1 MGINWSL
8 DWVKLQPELN
18 HRKVVPTITYR
29 DIAIDILIDVV
40 SKNQKVLDSAT
51 ITDLFSANLIRPVFD
66 EITLSDSVI
75 KYVIK
80 DHLNETVPLTDVLN
94 TANEFLRD
102 VFDEARAQDLEFP
115 ARLPSALLNEGL
127 LNSEFLLNGSGS
139 SITDQ
144 IAVITPTKSDEID
157 FTSIAEILTS
167 ATSKVLSDT
176 ANISEGIVN
185 NISKSLTSGF
195 TLDDFADV
203 DKSVTGVKGNIATMS
218 DSISITLILSR
229 MVGSTT
235 INEIT
240 LN

>member
-1 MGINWSL
+1 MKINWSL
-8 DWVKLQPELN
+8 DWVKLQPELS
-18 HRKVVPTITYR
+18 HQKVVPTITYR

-40 SKNQKVLDSAT
+40 SKNQKVIDSAT

-80 DHLNETVPLTDVLN
+80 DYFDDTVPLTDVLN
-94 TANEFLRD
+94 TANQFLRD

-127 LNSEFLLNGSGS
+127 VNEFLLNGSGS
-139 SITDQ
+139 NITDQ
-144 IAVITPTKSDEID
+144 VAVITPTKTDEID
-157 FTSIAEILTS
+157 FTSISEILTS

-176 ANISEGIVN
+176 ANISEGTVN
-185 NISKSLTSGF
+185 NISKSLASGL

-218 DSISITLILSR
+218 DSISIT
-229 MVGSTT
+229 
-235 INEIT
+235 
-240 LN
+240 

>member
-8 DWVKLQPELN
+8 DWVKLQPEL
-18 HRKVVPTITYR
+18 
-29 DIAIDILIDVV
+29 
-40 SKNQKVLDSAT
+40 SNQKVIESAT

-80 DHLNETVPLTDVLN
+80 DYLDDVPLTDVIDA
-94 TANEFLRD
+94 ANQFLRD

-115 ARLPSALLNEGL
+115 ARIPSALLNEGL
-127 LNSEFLLNGSGS
+127 VNEFLLNGAGS
-139 SITDQ
+139 NITDR
-144 IAVITPTKSDEID
+144 IAVIAPTKSNEID

-176 ANISEGIVN
+176 ATISEGIVN
-185 NISKSLTSGF
+185 NISKSLTSVF
-195 TLDDFADV
+195 TLDDFANV

-235 INEIT
+235 LNEIT

>member
-8 DWVKLQPELN
+8 DWVKLQPELS
-18 HRKVVPTITYR
+18 HQKVAPTVTYR
-29 DIAIDILIDVV
+29 DIAIDILIDAV
-40 SKNQKVLDSAT
+40 SKNQKVIDSAT
-51 ITDLFSANLIRPVFD
+51 ITDLFSANQIRPVFD

-80 DHLNETVPLTDVLN
+80 DYLDDVPLTDVIDA
-94 TANEFLRD
+94 ANQFLRD

-115 ARLPSALLNEGL
+115 ARIPSALLNEGL
-127 LNSEFLLNGSGS
+127 VNEFLLNGAGS
-139 SITDQ
+139 NITDR
-144 IAVITPTKSDEID
+144 IAVIAPTKSNEID

-176 ANISEGIVN
+176 ATISEGIVN

-235 INEIT
+235 LNEIT

>member
-8 DWVKLQPELN
+8 DWVKLQPELS
-18 HRKVVPTITYR
+18 HKKVAQTVTYR
-29 DIAIDILIDVV
+29 DIAIDMLIDVV
-40 SKNQKVLDSAT
+40 SINQKVIDSAT
-51 ITDLFSANLIRPVFD
+51 ITELFSANLIRPVFD

-80 DHLNETVPLTDVLN
+80 DYLDDVPLTDVISTLS
-94 TANEFLRD
+94 EFLRD
-102 VFDEARAQDLEFP
+102 KFDEVRAQDLEFP

-127 LNSEFLLNGSGS
+127 INEFSLNSSGS
-139 SITDQ
+139 NITDQ

>member
-1 MGINWSL
+1 MKINWSL
-8 DWVKLQPELN
+8 DWIKLQPELN
-18 HRKVVPTITYR
+18 YQKVTPTVTYQ

-94 TANEFLRD
+94 TANQFLRD

-127 LNSEFLLNGSGS
+127 INEFLLNGSGS

-176 ANISEGIVN
+176 TNISEGIVN

-195 TLDDFADV
+195 TLDDFANV

-229 MVGSTT
+229 MVGSTLL
-235 INEIT
+235 NEIT

>member
-1 MGINWSL
+1 MGIKWSL
-8 DWVKLQPELN
+8 DWIKPQLELN
-18 HRKVVPTITYR
+18 YQKVAPTVTYQ
-29 DIAIDILIDVV
+29 DIAISILLDVV
-40 SKNQKVLDSAT
+40 SKNQKVIDSAT
-51 ITDLFSANLIRPVFD
+51 ITDLFEAELIRPVFD
-66 EITLSDSVI
+66 EITLSDSVV

-80 DHLNETVPLTDVLN
+80 DYLDDTVPLTDVISAL
-94 TANEFLRD
+94 NEFLRD
-102 VFDEARAQDLEFP
+102 RFDEVRAKDLEFP

-127 LNSEFLLNGSGS
+127 INEFSLNSSGS
-139 SITDQ
+139 NITDQ

-157 FTSIAEILTS
+157 FTSITEILAS

-185 NISKSLTSGF
+185 NISKSLASGF
-195 TLDDFADV
+195 TLDDFADIN
-203 DKSVTGVKGNIATMS
+203 KSVNGVKGNIATMS

-235 INEIT
+235 LNEIT

>member
-8 DWVKLQPELN
+8 DWVKLQPELS
-18 HRKVVPTITYR
+18 HQKVAPTVTYR
-29 DIAIDILIDVV
+29 DIAIDILIDAV
-40 SKNQKVLDSAT
+40 SKNQKVIDSAT

-80 DHLNETVPLTDVLN
+80 DYLDDVPLTDVIDA
-94 TANEFLRD
+94 ANQFLRD

-115 ARLPSALLNEGL
+115 ARIPSALLNEGL
-127 LNSEFLLNGSGS
+127 VNEFLLNGAGS
-139 SITDQ
+139 NITDR
-144 IAVITPTKSDEID
+144 IAVIAPTKSNEID

-176 ANISEGIVN
+176 TNISEGIVN

-195 TLDDFADV
+195 TLDDFADI

-229 MVGSTT
+229 MVGSTLL
-235 INEIT
+235 NEIT

>member
-8 DWVKLQPELN
+8 DWVKLQPELS
-18 HRKVVPTITYR
+18 HQKVAPTVTYR
-29 DIAIDILIDVV
+29 DIAIDILIDAV
-40 SKNQKVLDSAT
+40 SKNQKVIDSAT

-80 DHLNETVPLTDVLN
+80 DYLDDVPLTDVIDA
-94 TANEFLRD
+94 ANQFLRD

-115 ARLPSALLNEGL
+115 ARIPSALLNEGL
-127 LNSEFLLNGSGS
+127 VNEFLLNGAGS
-139 SITDQ
+139 NITDR
-144 IAVITPTKSDEID
+144 IAVIAPTKSNEID

-176 ANISEGIVN
+176 ATISEGIVN

-229 MVGSTT
+229 MVGATT
-235 INEIT
+235 LNEIT

>member
-1 MGINWSL
+1 MKINWSL
-8 DWVKLQPELN
+8 DWIKLQPELN
-18 HRKVVPTITYR
+18 YQKVTPTVTYQ

-94 TANEFLRD
+94 TANQFLRD

-127 LNSEFLLNGSGS
+127 INEFLLNGSGS

-144 IAVITPTKSDEID
+144 IAVITPTKTDEID
-157 FTSIAEILTS
+157 FTSISEILTS
-167 ATSKVLSDT
+167 ASSKVLFDT

-185 NISKSLTSGF
+185 NISKSLASGF
-195 TLDDFADV
+195 TLDDFADIN
-203 DKSVTGVKGNIATMS
+203 KSVNGVKGNVTTMS

-229 MVGSTT
+229 MLGSTT
-235 INEIT
+235 LNEIT

>member
-1 MGINWSL
+1 MKINWSL
-8 DWVKLQPELN
+8 DWVKLQPELS
-18 HRKVVPTITYR
+18 HQKVAPTVTYR

-94 TANEFLRD
+94 TANQFLRD

-127 LNSEFLLNGSGS
+127 INEFLLNGSGS

-176 ANISEGIVN
+176 TNISEGIVN

-195 TLDDFADV
+195 TLDDFANV

-229 MVGSTT
+229 MVGSTLL
-235 INEIT
+235 NEIT

>member
-8 DWVKLQPELN
+8 DWIKPQLELSYQ
-18 HRKVVPTITYR
+18 KVAPTVTYQ
-29 DIAIDILIDVV
+29 DIAISILLDIT
-40 SKNQKVLDSAT
+40 SKNQKVIDSAA
-51 ITDLFSANLIRPVFD
+51 ITDFIETELIRPVFD

-94 TANEFLRD
+94 TANQFLRD

-115 ARLPSALLNEGL
+115 ARIPSALLNEGL
-127 LNSEFLLNGSGS
+127 VNEFLLNGSGS
-139 SITDQ
+139 NITDQ
-144 IAVITPTKSDEID
+144 VAVITPTKSDEID

-176 ANISEGIVN
+176 ATISEGIVN

>member
-8 DWVKLQPELN
+8 DWVKLQPELS
-18 HRKVVPTITYR
+18 HQKVAPTVTYR
-29 DIAIDILIDVV
+29 DIAIDILIDAV
-40 SKNQKVLDSAT
+40 SKNQKVIDSAT

-80 DHLNETVPLTDVLN
+80 DYLDDVPLTDVIDA
-94 TANEFLRD
+94 ANQFLRD

-115 ARLPSALLNEGL
+115 ARIPSALLNEGL
-127 LNSEFLLNGSGS
+127 VNEFLLNGAGS
-139 SITDQ
+139 NITDR
-144 IAVITPTKSDEID
+144 IAVIAPTKSNEID

-176 ANISEGIVN
+176 ATISEGIVN

-229 MVGSTT
+229 MVGSTLL
-235 INEIT
+235 NEIT

>member
-8 DWVKLQPELN
+8 DWVKLQPELS
-18 HRKVVPTITYR
+18 HQKVTPAVTYR

-40 SKNQKVLDSAT
+40 SKNQKVIDSAT

-80 DHLNETVPLTDVLN
+80 DHLNETVPLTDVLS
-94 TANEFLRD
+94 TLSEFLRD
-102 VFDEARAQDLEFP
+102 KFDEVRAQDLEFP

-127 LNSEFLLNGSGS
+127 FNEFSLNSSGS
-139 SITDQ
+139 NITDQ

-157 FTSIAEILTS
+157 FTSISEILT
-167 ATSKVLSDT
+167 AVTDKIFSDT
-176 ANISEGIVN
+176 ANISDGIAN
-185 NISKSLTSGF
+185 NISKSLASGF

>member
-8 DWVKLQPELN
+8 DWVKLQPELS
-18 HRKVVPTITYR
+18 HQKVVPTITYR
-29 DIAIDILIDVV
+29 DIAIDILIDAV
-40 SKNQKVLDSAT
+40 SKNQKVIDSAT

-80 DHLNETVPLTDVLN
+80 DYLDDVPLTDVIDA
-94 TANEFLRD
+94 ANQFLRD

-115 ARLPSALLNEGL
+115 ARIPSALLNEGL
-127 LNSEFLLNGSGS
+127 VNEFLLNGAGS
-139 SITDQ
+139 NITDR
-144 IAVITPTKSDEID
+144 IAVIAPTKSNEID

-176 ANISEGIVN
+176 ATISEGIVN

-235 INEIT
+235 LNEIT

>member
-8 DWVKLQPELN
+8 DWVKLQPELS
-18 HRKVVPTITYR
+18 HQKVAPTVTYR
-29 DIAIDILIDVV
+29 DIAIDILIDAV
-40 SKNQKVLDSAT
+40 SKNQKVIDSAT

-80 DHLNETVPLTDVLN
+80 DYLDDVPLTDVIDA
-94 TANEFLRD
+94 ANQFLRD

-115 ARLPSALLNEGL
+115 ARIPSALLNEGL
-127 LNSEFLLNGSGS
+127 VNEFLLNGAGS
-139 SITDQ
+139 NITDR
-144 IAVITPTKSDEID
+144 IAVIAPTKSNEID

-229 MVGSTT
+229 MVGSTLL
-235 INEIT
+235 NEIT

>member
-8 DWVKLQPELN
+8 DWVKLQPELS
-18 HRKVVPTITYR
+18 HQKVAPTVTYR

-40 SKNQKVLDSAT
+40 SKNQKVIDSAT

-80 DHLNETVPLTDVLN
+80 DYLDDVPLTDVIDA
-94 TANEFLRD
+94 ANQFLRD

-115 ARLPSALLNEGL
+115 ARIPSALLNEGL
-127 LNSEFLLNGSGS
+127 VNEFLLNGAGS
-139 SITDQ
+139 NITDR
-144 IAVITPTKSDEID
+144 IAVIAPTKSNEID

-176 ANISEGIVN
+176 ATISEGIVN

-235 INEIT
+235 LNEIT

>member
-8 DWVKLQPELN
+8 DWVKLQPELS
-18 HRKVVPTITYR
+18 HQKVAPTVTYR
-29 DIAIDILIDVV
+29 DIAIDILIDAV
-40 SKNQKVLDSAT
+40 SKNQKVIDSAT

-80 DHLNETVPLTDVLN
+80 DYLDDVPLTDVIDA
-94 TANEFLRD
+94 ANQFLRD

-115 ARLPSALLNEGL
+115 ARIPSALLNEGL
-127 LNSEFLLNGSGS
+127 VNEFLLNGAGS
-139 SITDQ
+139 NITDR
-144 IAVITPTKSDEID
+144 IAVIAPTKSNEID

-229 MVGSTT
+229 MVGSTPL
-235 INEIT
+235 NEIT

>member
-8 DWVKLQPELN
+8 DWVKLQPELS
-18 HRKVVPTITYR
+18 HQKVAPTVTYR
-29 DIAIDILIDVV
+29 DIAIDILIDAV
-40 SKNQKVLDSAT
+40 SKNQKVIDSAT

-80 DHLNETVPLTDVLN
+80 DYLDDVPLTDVIDA
-94 TANEFLRD
+94 ANQFLRD

-115 ARLPSALLNEGL
+115 ARIPSALLNEGL
-127 LNSEFLLNGSGS
+127 VNEFLLNGAGS
-139 SITDQ
+139 NITDR
-144 IAVITPTKSDEID
+144 IAVIAPTKSNEID

-176 ANISEGIVN
+176 ATISEGIVN

-235 INEIT
+235 LNEIT

>member
-8 DWVKLQPELN
+8 DWVKLQPELS
-18 HRKVVPTITYR
+18 HQKVAPTVTYR
-29 DIAIDILIDVV
+29 DIAIDILIDAV
-40 SKNQKVLDSAT
+40 SKNQKVIDSAT

-80 DHLNETVPLTDVLN
+80 DYLDDVPLTDVIDA
-94 TANEFLRD
+94 ANQFLRD

-115 ARLPSALLNEGL
+115 ARIPSALLNEGL
-127 LNSEFLLNGSGS
+127 VNEFLLNGAGS
-139 SITDQ
+139 NITDR
-144 IAVITPTKSDEID
+144 IAVIAPTKSNEID

-176 ANISEGIVN
+176 ATISEGIVN

-218 DSISITLILSR
+218 DSKSITLILSR

-235 INEIT
+235 LNEIT

>member
-1 MGINWSL
+1 MKINWSL
-8 DWVKLQPELN
+8 DWIKLQPELN
-18 HRKVVPTITYR
+18 YQKVTPTVTYQ

-94 TANEFLRD
+94 TSNLFLRD

-127 LNSEFLLNGSGS
+127 INEFLLNGSGS

-176 ANISEGIVN
+176 ATISEGIVN

-235 INEIT
+235 LNEIT

>member
-1 MGINWSL
+1 MKINWSL
-8 DWVKLQPELN
+8 DWVKLQPELS
-18 HRKVVPTITYR
+18 HQKVAPTVTYR

-40 SKNQKVLDSAT
+40 SKNQKVIDSAT

-80 DHLNETVPLTDVLN
+80 DYLDDVPLTDVISTLS
-94 TANEFLRD
+94 EFLRD
-102 VFDEARAQDLEFP
+102 KFDEVRAQDLEFP

-127 LNSEFLLNGSGS
+127 INEFSLNSSGS
-139 SITDQ
+139 NITDQ

>member
-8 DWVKLQPELN
+8 DWVKLQPELD
-18 HRKVVPTITYR
+18 HQKVVPTITYR
-29 DIAIDILIDVV
+29 DIAIDILIDAV
-40 SKNQKVLDSAT
+40 SKNQKVIDSAT

-80 DHLNETVPLTDVLN
+80 DYLDDVPLTDVIDA
-94 TANEFLRD
+94 ANQFLRD

-115 ARLPSALLNEGL
+115 ARIPSALLNEGL
-127 LNSEFLLNGSGS
+127 VNEFLLNGAGS
-139 SITDQ
+139 NITDR
-144 IAVITPTKSDEID
+144 IAVIAPTKSNEID

-176 ANISEGIVN
+176 ATISEGIVN

-203 DKSVTGVKGNIATMS
+203 DKSVTGVKGNIATMR

-235 INEIT
+235 LNEIT

>member
-8 DWVKLQPELN
+8 DWVKLQPELS
-18 HRKVVPTITYR
+18 HQKVAPTVTYR
-29 DIAIDILIDVV
+29 DIAIDILIDAV
-40 SKNQKVLDSAT
+40 SKNQKVIDSAT

-80 DHLNETVPLTDVLN
+80 DYLDDVPLTDVIDA
-94 TANEFLRD
+94 ANQFLRD
-102 VFDEARAQDLEFP
+102 VFDEARAQDLEYP
-115 ARLPSALLNEGL
+115 ARIPSALLNEGL
-127 LNSEFLLNGSGS
+127 VNEFLLNGAGS
-139 SITDQ
+139 NITDR
-144 IAVITPTKSDEID
+144 IAVIAPTKSNEID

-176 ANISEGIVN
+176 ATISEGIVN

-235 INEIT
+235 LNEIT

>member
-1 MGINWSL
+1 MKINWSL
-8 DWVKLQPELN
+8 DWIKPQLELDYQ
-18 HRKVVPTITYR
+18 KVAPAVTYQ
-29 DIAIDILIDVV
+29 DIAVSILLDVV
-40 SKNQKVLDSAT
+40 SKNQKVIDSAT
-51 ITDLFSANLIRPVFD
+51 VADLFEANITKPLVD
-66 EITLSDSVI
+66 EIILSDSVV

-80 DHLNETVPLTDVLN
+80 DYFGDTVSLADVLG

-102 VFDEARAQDLEFP
+102 RFEEVQARDLEFP

-127 LNSEFLLNGSGS
+127 INEFSLNSSGS
-139 SITDQ
+139 NITDQ

-195 TLDDFADV
+195 TLDDFANV

>member
-1 MGINWSL
+1 MKINWSL
-8 DWVKLQPELN
+8 DWVKLQPELS
-18 HRKVVPTITYR
+18 HQKVAPTVTYR

-40 SKNQKVLDSAT
+40 SKNQKVIDSAT

-80 DHLNETVPLTDVLN
+80 DYLDDVPLTDVISTLS
-94 TANEFLRD
+94 EFLRD
-102 VFDEARAQDLEFP
+102 KFDEVRAQDLEFP

-127 LNSEFLLNGSGS
+127 INEFSLNSSGS
-139 SITDQ
+139 NITDQ

-229 MVGSTT
+229 MVGSTLL
-235 INEIT
+235 NEIT

>member
-8 DWVKLQPELN
+8 DWVKLQPELS
-18 HRKVVPTITYR
+18 HQKVAPTVTYR
-29 DIAIDILIDVV
+29 DIAIDILIDAV
-40 SKNQKVLDSAT
+40 SKNQKVIDSAT

-80 DHLNETVPLTDVLN
+80 DYLDDVPLTDVIDA
-94 TANEFLRD
+94 ANQFLRD

-115 ARLPSALLNEGL
+115 ARIPSALLNEGL
-127 LNSEFLLNGSGS
+127 VNEFLLNGAGS
-139 SITDQ
+139 NITDR
-144 IAVITPTKSDEID
+144 IAVIAPTKSNEID

-176 ANISEGIVN
+176 TNISEGIVN

-195 TLDDFADV
+195 TLDDFADI

-235 INEIT
+235 LNEIT

>member
-8 DWVKLQPELN
+8 DWVKLQPELS
-18 HRKVVPTITYR
+18 HQKVAPTVTYR
-29 DIAIDILIDVV
+29 DIAIDILIDAV
-40 SKNQKVLDSAT
+40 SKNQKVIDSAT

-80 DHLNETVPLTDVLN
+80 DYLDDVPLTDVIDA
-94 TANEFLRD
+94 ANQFLRD

-115 ARLPSALLNEGL
+115 ARIPSALLNEGL
-127 LNSEFLLNGSGS
+127 VNEFLLNGAGS
-139 SITDQ
+139 NITDR
-144 IAVITPTKSDEID
+144 IAVIAPTKSNEID

-176 ANISEGIVN
+176 ATISEGIVN

-195 TLDDFADV
+195 TLDDFADI

>member
-1 MGINWSL
+1 MKINWSL
-8 DWVKLQPELN
+8 DWIKLQPELS
-18 HRKVVPTITYR
+18 HQKVAPTVTYR

-40 SKNQKVLDSAT
+40 SKNQKVIDSAT

-80 DHLNETVPLTDVLN
+80 DYLDDVPLTDVISSLS
-94 TANEFLRD
+94 EFLRD
-102 VFDEARAQDLEFP
+102 KFDEVRAQDLEFP

-127 LNSEFLLNGSGS
+127 INEFSLNSSGS
-139 SITDQ
+139 NITDQ

-167 ATSKVLSDT
+167 ATSKLLSDT
-176 ANISEGIVN
+176 TNISEGIVN